1 MPLASGANFAGY
13 RVIQLLGSG
22 GMGEVYL
29 VQHPRLPR
37 RDALKVLPA
46 YVSADPDYRARFN
59 READL
64 VSTLWHPHIV
74 GVHDR
79 GEYEGQLWISM
90 DFVDGVDAGRLLV
103 EQYPGGMPPGQVA
116 EIVTA
121 VADALDYAHKQG
133 LLHRDVKPA
142 NIMLTR
148 ADDDGKRRTLLTD
161 FGIARDLDD
170 VSGLTM
176 TNMTVGTIAYSAPEQ
191 LMGETVDGRADQ
203 YALAATAYRLLTGSA
218 LFPHSNA
225 AVVIT
230 HHLNSIPPPVSAVRP
245 ELFALDR
252 VLSQALSKNPQHR
265 FTRCGDLAR
274 AFAEQVYAP
283 TAPQPA
289 APTAYA
295 PVPLARAPQT
305 AGVPPRVERNIPLK
319 WILPV
324 GAAALALGVGA
335 TVLVWRS
342 LEDEPVATDAT
353 STSMPST
360 TTTRAETTTTSVRVP
375 WGPSPT
381 TVPAPPPPAPTPA
394 SNAGPEDRFIN
405 ALNGQGITWPGATRA
420 NMLAAGRGVCT
431 DWDAGAT
438 FNQEVDSLTPALG
451 AENAAFLI
459 GAATAAFCPHYEWKV
474 Q

>member
-1 MPLASGANFAGY
+1 MPLGSGANIAGY
-13 RVIQLLGSG
+13 RVIRLLGSG

-46 YVSADPDYRARFN
+46 DVSADPDYRARFN

-90 DFVDGVDAGRLLV
+90 DFVDGVDAGRLLT
-103 EQYPGGMPPGQVA
+103 EQYPAGMPPGQVA
-116 EIVTA
+116 EIVAA
-121 VADALDYAHKQG
+121 VASALDYAHKQG

-142 NIMLTR
+142 NIMLTQV
-148 ADDDGKRRTLLTD
+148 DDEGKRRALLTD

-203 YALAATAYRLLTGSA
+203 YALAATAYRLLTGAA

-230 HHLNSIPPPVSAVRP
+230 HHLNSVPLPVSAVRP
-245 ELFALDR
+245 ELFALDW
-252 VLSQALSKNPQHR
+252 VLSKALSKSPQGR
-265 FTRCGDLAR
+265 FIRCGDFAR
-274 AFAEQVYAP
+274 AFTDQVHTPSPPLPSAP
-283 TAPQPA
+283 TAP
-289 APTAYA
+289 API
-295 PVPLARAPQT
+295 PLAHAPQAT
-305 AGVPPRVERNIPLK
+305 SVPTRAERNIPLK

-335 TVLVWRS
+335 TVLVWQS
-342 LEDEPVATDAT
+342 LEDDSVATET
-353 STSMPST
+353 STVMPST
-360 TTTRAETTTTSVRVP
+360 TSTTTTTTRV
-375 WGPSPT
+375 
-381 TVPAPPPPAPTPA
+381 PPPPAPPSTP
-394 SNAGPEDRFIN
+394 SPTPTPVSDTSPENAFIG
-405 ALNGQGITWPGATRA
+405 ALNGQGVTWPGATPA
-420 NMLAAGRGVCT
+420 NMVAAGRGVCT

-438 FNQEVDSLTPALG
+438 FDQEVASLTPHMS
-451 AENAAFLI
+451 AEDAAFLI
-459 GAATAAFCPHYEWKV
+459 GASTAAFCPQYEWKV